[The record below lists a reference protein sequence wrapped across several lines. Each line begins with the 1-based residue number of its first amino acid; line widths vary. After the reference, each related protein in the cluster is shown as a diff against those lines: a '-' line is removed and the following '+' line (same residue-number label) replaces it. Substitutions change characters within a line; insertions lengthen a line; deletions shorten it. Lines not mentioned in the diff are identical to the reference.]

1 MLWREIRLAHI
12 LFIDDDSIT
21 LRMLEKIATMAGH
34 VPHTA
39 QSGQVGVERA
49 SELGPDL
56 IVVDMMMPDMDGLAV
71 ISKLKAQPDTA
82 AIPVVVLSAGPE
94 IDAEERITA
103 AGAQAYLPKP
113 ISMDALLEVIGA
125 HTKP

>member
-1 MLWREIRLAHI
+1 MAHI

-39 QSGQVGVERA
+39 QSGRQGVELA

-71 ISKLKAQPDTA
+71 ISKLRAQPNTA

-94 IDAEERITA
+94 FDAEERIAA